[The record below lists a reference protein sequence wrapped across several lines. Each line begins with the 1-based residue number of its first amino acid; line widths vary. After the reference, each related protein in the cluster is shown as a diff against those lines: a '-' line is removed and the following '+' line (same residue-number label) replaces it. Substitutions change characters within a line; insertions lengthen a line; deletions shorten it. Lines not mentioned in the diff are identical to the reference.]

1 MQIYIVVQE
10 YTRVPFYT
18 GSPAGSHRASCC
30 SSRLQRETPRDH
42 AIGTHPGHHGLK
54 TLRTGSEPTTKPTAR
69 GKEVCML
76 SICGTRESRVR
87 CRRVVGGRVLALR
100 VAVGALTRNEASTE
114 VDKEE
119 GSKVRKGWY
128 QRAYD

>member
-1 MQIYIVVQE
+1 
-10 YTRVPFYT
+10 
-18 GSPAGSHRASCC
+18 
-30 SSRLQRETPRDH
+30 
-42 AIGTHPGHHGLK
+42 
-54 TLRTGSEPTTKPTAR
+54 
-69 GKEVCML
+69 
-76 SICGTRESRVR
+76 
-87 CRRVVGGRVLALR
+87 VVGGRVLALR

>member
-1 MQIYIVVQE
+1 
-10 YTRVPFYT
+10 
-18 GSPAGSHRASCC
+18 
-30 SSRLQRETPRDH
+30 
-42 AIGTHPGHHGLK
+42 
-54 TLRTGSEPTTKPTAR
+54 
-69 GKEVCML
+69 ML

-87 CRRVVGGRVLALR
+87 CRRVVGGRVVGGRVLALR

-128 QRAYD
+128 QRAHD